1 VEVGGSKLEAGQGKS
16 RRPYLKNQTKR
27 QRTGDIAQGVEH
39 LPSKCN
45 APSLIPSS
53 TERERQRERE
63 KTKKKGKEEGRE
75 GARQKEGSKTTQK
88 VTVAL
93 ISDKVCLKM
102 INKSKNCI

>member
-63 KTKKKGKEEGRE
+63 KTKKKRKGGRQGGSQAEGRKQNNPKSYRRINI
-75 GARQKEGSKTTQK
+75 RQGVFKD
-88 VTVAL
+88 
-93 ISDKVCLKM
+93 DK
-102 INKSKNCI
+102 